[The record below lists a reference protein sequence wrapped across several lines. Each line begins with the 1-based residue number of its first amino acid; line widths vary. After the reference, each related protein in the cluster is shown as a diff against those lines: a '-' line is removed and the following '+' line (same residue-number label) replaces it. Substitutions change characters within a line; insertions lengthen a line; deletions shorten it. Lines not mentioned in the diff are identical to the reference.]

1 MNRQLD
7 PEKREKF
14 MQAALK
20 LFVANGV
27 PHTSTAAISR
37 EAGTAA
43 GTLFNYFPTKQD
55 LVDELALDIARS
67 QAENINAHLTSEL
80 DARGSFQRIYQ
91 ATIEWF
97 LAHTDAY
104 RFIQQVRDSGE
115 LSPRIAE
122 ETGRQFAFYYQA
134 IQKGLQEDS
143 IKSYP
148 VDLIGNIFYFQIVAV
163 MNILLAQPDQQAQS
177 SIIEA
182 GFAIFWDGIRK

>member
-14 MQAALK
+14 LQAALK

-67 QAENINAHLTSEL
+67 QAENINAHLDPEL
-80 DARGSFQRIYQ
+80 DARESFQRIYQ

-97 LAHTDAY
+97 LAHPDAY

-115 LSPRIAE
+115 LGPRIAE

-134 IQKGLQEDS
+134 IQKGLQENS
-143 IKSYP
+143 IKSSP
-148 VDLIGNIFYFQIVAV
+148 VDLIGNILYFQIVAV
-163 MNILLAQPDQQAQS
+163 MNILLVQPDQQAQT